1 MKAFSLKGK
10 LFASESKISS
20 VVALFEILQ
29 DQGQFLEEPLSES
42 YERGFR
48 KSDNYETVLIDK
60 LAITEAE

>member
-10 LFASESKISS
+10 LFASGSKISS

-29 DQGQFLEEPLSES
+29 DQGQFLEEPFSES
-42 YERGFR
+42 YERCFR